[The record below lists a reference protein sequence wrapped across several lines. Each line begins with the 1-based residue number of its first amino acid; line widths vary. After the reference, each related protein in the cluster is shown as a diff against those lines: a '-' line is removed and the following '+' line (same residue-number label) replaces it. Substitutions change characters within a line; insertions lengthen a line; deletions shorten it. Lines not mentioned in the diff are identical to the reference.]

1 MEYSKTQQADF
12 EKRAKAFEK
21 EWTPLYDKLKA
32 KHQCEMMAVPMWI
45 RGPQGVFVTALEQK
59 IGDLKYKPVE
69 SPIAEIMNS

>member
-1 MEYSKTQQADF
+1 
-12 EKRAKAFEK
+12 
-21 EWTPLYDKLKA
+21 
-32 KHQCEMMAVPMWI
+32 MMAVPMWI